1 MNARRFFD
9 LTASMRKAQ
18 KEFFSTHSKDALV
31 LSKELERQVDDEITR
46 VQNIL
51 RQRKQNGLGGDK

>member
-1 MNARRFFD
+1 MEARRFFD

-18 KEFFSTHSKDALV
+18 KEYFRTRSKAALV

-46 VQNIL
+46 VHNIL
-51 RQRKQNGLGGDK
+51 RTRKQSGGDK

>member
-18 KEFFSTHSKDALV
+18 KEYFRTRSKAALV
-31 LSKELERQVDDEITR
+31 LSKDLERQVDDEITR
-46 VQNIL
+46 VENIL
-51 RQRKQNGLGGDK
+51 RIRKQSCGDK

>member
-1 MNARRFFD
+1 MNTRRFFD

-18 KEFFSTHSKDALV
+18 KEYFRTRSKAALV

-46 VQNIL
+46 VENIL
-51 RQRKQNGLGGDK
+51 RTRKQSGGDK

>member
-1 MNARRFFD
+1 MNTRRFFY

-18 KEFFSTHSKDALV
+18 KEYFRTRSKDALV

-46 VQNIL
+46 VHNIL
-51 RQRKQNGLGGDK
+51 RTRKQSGGDK

>member
-1 MNARRFFD
+1 MNARRFFY

-18 KEFFSTHSKDALV
+18 KEYFRTRSKDMLV
-31 LSKELERQVDDEITR
+31 ISNELERQVDDEITR

>member
-1 MNARRFFD
+1 MNARRFFY

-18 KEFFSTHSKDALV
+18 KEFFSTHSKDALI

-46 VQNIL
+46 VHNIL
-51 RQRKQNGLGGDK
+51 RQRKQKGGDK